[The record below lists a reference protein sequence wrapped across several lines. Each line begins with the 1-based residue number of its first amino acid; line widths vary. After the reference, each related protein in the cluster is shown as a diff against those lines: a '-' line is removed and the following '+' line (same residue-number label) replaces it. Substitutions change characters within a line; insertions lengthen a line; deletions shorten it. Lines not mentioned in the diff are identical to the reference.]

1 MWDLQQQKIAVVRF
15 SMLVVFIFTT
25 YNIADYF

>member
-15 SMLVVFIFTT
+15 YMLVVFIFTT